1 MESSGSSHHRPSWV
15 LPAVAGLAFAPALV
29 LGSTGVGNY
38 KNALVIAAIMIA
50 SGLLCTVAAAF
61 ALTVSIRLGFVENAL
76 VAAAL
81 TASGAFV
88 LAHGL
93 LSPGAFFDDRMRSFG
108 ASGQLS
114 AVVVIP
120 SLAYLLLRRR
130 RLDESTSWRAMSIF
144 MPIAG
149 GALAVSLFFADVFEP
164 LKPETVQV
172 AALVVVAV
180 GVQLAVAWHFAD
192 LAQRFGDRYSWLLSV
207 ALLLN
212 SAVPIFFYFGGP
224 GTGAY
229 WWAHGL
235 CMAGVAVASVAIW
248 RKAQEASVASQL
260 VGSVLTTK
268 PMQTL
273 RVDVAP
279 SVARR
284 LREITDP
291 ADPRLLVALDA
302 GRTLAGLQHEQD
314 LDPSTLLPIFRS
326 TLESLETSSAS
337 S

>member
-1 MESSGSSHHRPSWV
+1 MERSVLSHRPPSWL
-15 LPAVAGLAFAPALV
+15 LPMVAGVAFAPALV
-29 LGSTGVGNY
+29 LGSTGVGSY
-38 KNALVIAAIMIA
+38 TNAWVIAAVMIA
-50 SGLLCTVAAAF
+50 SGLLCTLAAAF
-61 ALTVSIRLGFVENAL
+61 ALATSIRLGFEENAL

-81 TASGAFV
+81 TASGALV

-93 LSPGAFFDDRMRSFG
+93 LSPGAFFDDSMQGFG

-120 SLAYLLLRRR
+120 SLAYLVVRRR
-130 RLDESTSWRAMSIF
+130 QLDDATTWRAVSLV

-149 GALAVSLFFADVFEP
+149 GALAASLFFIDVFEP
-164 LKPETVQV
+164 LKPETFQV

-192 LAQRFGDRYSWLLSV
+192 LARRFGDRYSLHLSV
-207 ALLLN
+207 ALLIN

-235 CMAGVAVASVAIW
+235 CMAGVAIASIAIW
-248 RKAQEASVASQL
+248 RKAQEASIASQL

-268 PMQTL
+268 PMQAL
-273 RVDVAP
+273 NVDVAP
-279 SVARR
+279 TVAQR
-284 LREITDP
+284 LRDITDP
-291 ADPRLLVALDA
+291 ADPRLRVALDA

-314 LDPSTLLPIFRS
+314 LDPATLLPIFRS
-326 TLESLETSSAS
+326 TLETIETAS
-337 S
+337 SSP